1 MSVPSPPGVVLSL
14 DVGTRTIGLARSD
27 AARRFVFPERTLA
40 RRSVR
45 KDVEELTA
53 LCRAQG
59 VRQLVVGLPLGL
71 DGEETRSTRLARQVG
86 EALAL
91 QTGLPIDWM
100 DEQYTTLEAERR
112 LIDAGLDGHAR
123 RPVVDQQAAAV
134 ILEDWLAKQSAATA
148 AAPPA
153 LPGGGSAR

>member
-1 MSVPSPPGVVLSL
+1 MSTPPDLGVVLSL

-40 RRSVR
+40 RRSVQ
-45 KDVEELTA
+45 KDVAELAA
-53 LCRAQG
+53 LCRTYA

-91 QTGLPIDWM
+91 QTGLSIDWM

-112 LIDAGLDGHAR
+112 LLDAGLDGRAR
-123 RPVVDQQAAAV
+123 RPVVDQEAAAV
-134 ILEDWLAKQSAATA
+134 ILEDWLEKRRGADAPAAG
-148 AAPPA
+148 P
-153 LPGGGSAR
+153 LPGRGPAR